1 MGRIVL
7 LSEECVCLAKMRLR
21 GYWRRSRCLPS
32 SQVGW
37 WYFKELKLHEQRC
50 PQLIPSSPSH
60 GSISSAHLPEQD
72 SFPSPPNQL
81 GKIEAL
87 GSSLTPASRI
97 SPTWS
102 SDLHPTPL
110 LNPSSL
116 SLFLYSSVSPFI
128 LLDLSVSLCPSASLQ
143 GSQVAQ
149 QVKNT
154 PAIQE
159 TQETRVRSLG

>member
-1 MGRIVL
+1 VAEAVSKVCMGRIVL

-128 LLDLSVSLCPSASLQ
+128 LLDLSVSLCYLHLY
-143 GSQVAQ
+143 
-149 QVKNT
+149 
-154 PAIQE
+154 
-159 TQETRVRSLG
+159 RVPRWLSR